1 MGNSH
6 LCLGTVMRYEA
17 ICKREKN
24 SGKEKKKENEMKIE
38 QSLWTEVLR
47 VINMPRW
54 MQQENVEIG
63 RESMSPLFHKE
74 DP

>member
-1 MGNSH
+1 MKQS
-6 LCLGTVMRYEA
+6 V
-17 ICKREKN
+17 KEKKTQ
-24 SGKEKKKENEMKIE
+24 GKEKEKKKENEMKIE

-54 MQQENVEIG
+54 MQQENVEID
-63 RESMSPLFHKE
+63 RESMSPFFHKG

>member
-38 QSLWTEVLR
+38 QSL
-47 VINMPRW
+47 
-54 MQQENVEIG
+54 
-63 RESMSPLFHKE
+63 
-74 DP
+74 

>member
-1 MGNSH
+1 MKQS
-6 LCLGTVMRYEA
+6 V
-17 ICKREKN
+17 KEKKTQ
-24 SGKEKKKENEMKIE
+24 GKKKKKENEMKIE